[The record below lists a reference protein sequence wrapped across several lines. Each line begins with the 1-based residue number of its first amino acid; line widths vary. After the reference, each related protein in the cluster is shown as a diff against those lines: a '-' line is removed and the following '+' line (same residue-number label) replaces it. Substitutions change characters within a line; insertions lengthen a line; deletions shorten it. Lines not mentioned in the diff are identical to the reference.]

1 MKCPHC
7 EEEIPGSPC
16 PECGETVFE
25 DANYCSACG
34 TPLKESAPPVHQGR
48 NFFDHDHDD
57 DEDIDFDNRVLCPDG
72 TCTGIIVD
80 GRCTE
85 CGKVV
90 GDGVSPKEDP
100 DQAEVKEE
108 NSEVDTDESAKEKDA

>member
-16 PECGETVFE
+16 PKCGEIVFD

-34 TPLKESAPPVHQGR
+34 VPLKESVPPAYQGK
-48 NFFDHDHDD
+48 NFFDSNDD

-72 TCTGIIVD
+72 SCTGIMVD

-85 CGKVV
+85 CGRAE
-90 GDGVSPKEDP
+90 GDEGPLKEEP
-100 DQAEVKEE
+100 EEAEVEE
-108 NSEVDTDESAKEKDA
+108 KKTDLKTPEPAKEKDA

>member
-16 PECGETVFE
+16 PGCGESVYDD
-25 DANYCSACG
+25 DANYCMACG
-34 TPLKESAPPVHQGR
+34 IPLKETAPPVSR
-48 NFFDHDHDD
+48 DD
-57 DEDIDFDNRVLCPDG
+57 DLFDDEEDIDFDSRELCPDG

-85 CGKVV
+85 CGK
-90 GDGVSPKEDP
+90 SPGEEASTKTETEEVA
-100 DQAEVKEE
+100 AEESGAE
-108 NSEVDTDESAKEKDA
+108 AETDETAKEKSV